1 MIIYGKQ
8 LFLHLLKHHKDKLEE
23 IYLAKEVQKD
33 IFNQIAKV
41 GLKIQKVDNQK
52 AQALARGGNHQGFL
66 AKVKDYEFAT
76 LNEIKKSDYLV
87 ILYGLSDVGNIGAI
101 TRTAYALGA
110 GGIVIVGKNE
120 NLAMQ
125 GVVRASSG
133 AAYELPIALCS
144 DGLSLINE
152 LKQVGFKIYAAN
164 AGGKSA
170 KEFKFE
176 SKNAL
181 IMGSEGVGI
190 PNKVLQKC
198 DDILGVNMRKD
209 WDSLNVSV
217 AFGILFDRIVNG

>member
-133 AAYELPIALCS
+133 AAYELPIALCN

-164 AGGKSA
+164 AGGKSL
-170 KEFKFE
+170 KEFEFE
-176 SKNAL
+176 SKIAL
-181 IMGSEGVGI
+181 IMGSEGEGI